1 MSKMQLDLFKN
12 ILTFLITSLYTK
24 SCVLG
29 CNQNRYGVG
38 CLRECS
44 NKCKDQHCDA
54 FNGSCIH
61 GCADPNALT
70 LDCIGKNFMNGI
82 KSNHFEDT
90 KICKMHRRN
99 TKIKICS

>member
-24 SCVLG
+24 SCVSG

-38 CLRECS
+38 CLSECS

-70 LDCIGKNFMNGI
+70 LDCIGKHFINDI
-82 KSNHFEDT
+82 K
-90 KICKMHRRN
+90 
-99 TKIKICS
+99 